1 MLNQLT
7 ILKVSSMLLSFTYA
21 KSVNILKV
29 SFTLFVI
36 YLSEL
41 QHNKTNKIAC
51 APSICPVR
59 SESSLSACPELPN
72 LAHNE
77 DYN

>member
-29 SFTLFVI
+29 SFTL
-36 YLSEL
+36 LSL
-41 QHNKTNKIAC
+41 LNQLTILK
-51 APSICPVR
+51 V
-59 SESSLSACPELPN
+59 SSMLLSFTHAN
-72 LAHNE
+72 SVN
-77 DYN
+77 YT